1 MLKLLHW
8 PAKKISQATER
19 LLVWTFTNHLASGQ
33 KVNFISCLLHS
44 SSSSSG
50 HSCLGAAPFNLIVF
64 GKTLIMICA
73 ITHKQGQ
80 LLFVA
85 WATEVWKERA
95 RYLNTVPHT
104 FLDTL
109 GQFSFSLNTRQ
120 NESTQRNFL
129 VKFPVKVY
137 NALNFPGYVDPCN
150 TSNDQKSWEARYG
163 FFQPIR

>member
-1 MLKLLHW
+1 MSSIKALSCINYMFCYEGLEVFPSGSSQQYSLSDLN
-8 PAKKISQATER
+8 AKAVELS
-19 LLVWTFTNHLASGQ
+19 L
-33 KVNFISCLLHS
+33 C
-44 SSSSSG
+44 
-50 HSCLGAAPFNLIVF
+50 AAPFNLIVSW
-64 GKTLIMICA
+64 KTLITICA
-73 ITHKQGQ
+73 IINKQGQ

-85 WATEVWKERA
+85 WATEVWKERVQ
-95 RYLNTVPHT
+95 YLNTVPHT

-109 GQFSFSLNTRQ
+109 CQFSFSLNTHQ
-120 NESTQRNFL
+120 NECTQSNFL